1 MKNIA
6 SLVLNY
12 STLLGGGRSSRVN
25 GRTLRVRN
33 YKKLL
38 LAALLIGAAS
48 TAFAWEPCGT
58 NLQYEIDGS
67 GVLRFNTD
75 PDQPATVANS
85 AFKENTTITSFTLPE
100 NVTQIGSQAFFR
112 CTSLA
117 DIDLSNVQDISS
129 YAFDSCFALTQV
141 VIPPTVTNIG
151 VHAFYRCE
159 NLSSVLCRPQAAP
172 TLGTDGF
179 THCASGLQICVPVLG
194 GPNGYKSQTDWS
206 DYQENMNLC
215 FLDEYDE
222 QTTTAAK
229 ITMFRDYESRTEID
243 LFRTLRKAGC
253 FNTLTLPFSVALS
266 GSPLDRDN
274 VEVYEFAGATVVD
287 GTLQLD
293 ITPLVGNSLSAGT
306 PYLIQWPN
314 TGEVMNRMHFSGIT
328 WDTDQTADNAGSG
341 DVLFRGFYGKT
352 HVDDEISGE
361 QHLNLFLGG
370 GNQLYWPEENDATSM
385 LGFRAWFQITNSGP
399 SYSPV
404 RRGMPATLRIVAT
417 PTAIDEISS
426 SLQGEG
432 QSPIERPVDGRR
444 TNFGGR
450 LVLRNGQLVIIRN
463 GQTFS
468 LNGQKL

>member
-1 MKNIA
+1 MM
-6 SLVLNY
+6 LQ
-12 STLLGGGRSSRVN
+12 
-25 GRTLRVRN
+25 VRN
-33 YKKLL
+33 CKILL

-117 DIDLSNVQDISS
+117 DIDLSNVQDIST

-151 VHAFYRCE
+151 IHAFYRCE

-179 THCASGLQICVPVLG
+179 TYCHSTLQICVPALG
-194 GPNGYKSQTDWS
+194 VYKYEDNWRS
-206 DYQENMNLC
+206 YQDELSLC
-215 FLDEYDE
+215 FLDENDE
-222 QTTTAAK
+222 QTTTTTK
-229 ITMFRDYESRTEID
+229 ITMFRDNDHRTDID

-253 FNTLTLPFSVALS
+253 FNTLTLPFSVSLS
-266 GSPLDRDN
+266 GSPLDGDN
-274 VEVYEFAGATVVD
+274 VEVYEFAGAAVVD
-287 GTLQLD
+287 GALQLD
-293 ITPLVGNSLSAGT
+293 ITPLVGNTLVAGT
-306 PYLIQWPN
+306 PYLIQWTN
-314 TGEVMNRMHFSGIT
+314 TGEVLNRMHFSGIT
-328 WDTDQTADNAGSG
+328 WDTDQTAEDAGTTE
-341 DVLFRGFYGKT
+341 VTYHGFYGKT
-352 HVDDEISGE
+352 HINDDTSGE

-370 GNQLYWPEENDATSM
+370 GNQLFWPSDGDDLDAKM
-385 LGFRAWFQITNSGP
+385 LGFRAWFRINGSSVSGA
-399 SYSPV
+399 PV

-417 PTAIDEISS
+417 PTGVEDPVTPNP
-426 SLQGEG
+426 
-432 QSPIERPVDGRR
+432 SPLIRKE
-444 TNFGGR
+444 F
-450 LVLRNGQLVIIRN
+450 RNEQLVIIRN

-468 LNGQKL
+468 LNGQRL